1 MLNSNHL
8 FQDSFIFVLIRDVDA
23 TNFKYFLYSN
33 KGSASHLQIPH
44 WKGLDVSFVRYLST
58 SNKIPKPFGES
69 PKLPHV

>member
-1 MLNSNHL
+1 MTMMILEGAYFDISYVITKNSRMLNSNHL

-44 WKGLDVSFVRYLST
+44 
-58 SNKIPKPFGES
+58 
-69 PKLPHV
+69 